1 LPVPVAVNAILLCI
15 GGLGLGVG
23 QPMTM
28 SWLAASALKCT
39 RPLVSSRS
47 WSTYSGR
54 AAPARP
60 DPPRSPPTS
69 RPAEQADHPLSD
81 ELLDRLGQA
90 PDLDAAAVVWARR
103 AHVSGAPI
111 PYGGGR
117 PASRRSGCRQEAND
131 PIAASDGIK
140 YVPRNAAVGSWY
152 HTPRLPAK
160 PRSCHPKRLASLAFH
175 SIH

>member
-90 PDLDAAAVVWARR
+90 PDLDAAAVVGPDEHTCRARR
-103 AHVSGAPI
+103 FLMGA
-111 PYGGGR
+111 GD
-117 PASRRSGCRQEAND
+117 QLL
-131 PIAASDGIK
+131 AA
-140 YVPRNAAVGSWY
+140 AA
-152 HTPRLPAK
+152 ADMK
-160 PRSCHPKRLASLAFH
+160 PMIR
-175 SIH
+175 